1 MTGKKTGLYNIVAWG
16 EIETSGESHKQ
27 PQDNR
32 ARRKMHERTFMSA
45 LERPALLAAADSD
58 DADSV
63 VLGGVVVCY
72 QHFSVGLRY
81 DDLPLLTT

>member
-1 MTGKKTGLYNIVAWG
+1 
-16 EIETSGESHKQ
+16 
-27 PQDNR
+27 
-32 ARRKMHERTFMSA
+32 MHERTFMSA